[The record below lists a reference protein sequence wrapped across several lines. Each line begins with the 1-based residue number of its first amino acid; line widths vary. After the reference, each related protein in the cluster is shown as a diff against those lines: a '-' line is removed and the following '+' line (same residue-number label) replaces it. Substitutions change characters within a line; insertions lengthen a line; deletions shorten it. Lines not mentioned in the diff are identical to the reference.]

1 MFTLDHLLQ
10 LIQSYGLWLLA
21 PFAIIEG
28 PIVTVIAAYIARLG
42 YMNVYAVYVV
52 CILGDLVGDAMYY
65 GIGRLG
71 PAYLPERW
79 LNRLGMTQARQLSL
93 GEHFASKGGRTLLFG
108 KWTHSTGLPIM
119 LASGMARMNFA
130 SYMWYNLIG
139 TIPKTAL
146 FVALGYFIGE
156 AYSSIDTYI
165 ARISL
170 VLLAGALVVVL
181 YLWYRKR

>member
-28 PIVTVIAAYIARLG
+28 PIVTVIAAYIARMG

-52 CILGDLVGDAMYY
+52 CAVADLVGDAMYY

-71 PAYLPERW
+71 PAFLPERW
-79 LNRLGMTQARQLSL
+79 LARMGMGQARQLALSD
-93 GEHFASKGGRTLLFG
+93 HFATKGGRTLLFG

-119 LASGMARMNFA
+119 LASGMARMNFL

-139 TIPKTAL
+139 TVPKTAV
-146 FVALGYFIGE
+146 FVALGYFIGQ

-170 VLLAGALVVVL
+170 GLLLAALVVVL
-181 YLWYRKR
+181 YIWYRKK